1 MQVKAGALQKGGGSG
16 LGLWGK
22 HSYSALDCLQF
33 VTFPSLCAVA
43 NSIME
48 AHGGSIGVFSEGED
62 SGGSVFYIDI
72 PVSDQADFESAKSL
86 SLTGQSSKR
95 GGDAADHPSP
105 RSNGGSAKGEWNAK
119 GDTFQDQLAKGFD
132 VRVKFDDGST
142 KDGPIMPPP
151 PPPHEDST
159 RTLKSIDEL
168 GHTTSSTSSRP
179 VSAKRRTSFG
189 SLSIVSGQTILIVD
203 DSPSIR
209 KMAARLLRDMNAD
222 NTVDHASD
230 GKVAVEKI
238 ERLVRDNKRE
248 YDVIMMDYMVSS
260 HGLIISVAYIS
271 HLCMSYICCR
281 CLTWAEPMRLAS
293 YDN

>member
-1 MQVKAGALQKGGGSG
+1 
-16 LGLWGK
+16 
-22 HSYSALDCLQF
+22 
-33 VTFPSLCAVA
+33 
-43 NSIME
+43 ME

-72 PVSDQADFESAKSL
+72 PVSDKADFESAKSL

-95 GGDAADHPSP
+95 ADKGDAADLPSP
-105 RSNGGSAKGEWNAK
+105 RSNGGGSMKGGWNAK

-132 VRVKFDDGST
+132 VRVNFDDGST
-142 KDGPIMPPP
+142 KDGSTMPPP
-151 PPPHEDST
+151 PPPHHDEST
-159 RTLKSIDEL
+159 HTLKSIDEL
-168 GHTTSSTSSRP
+168 GHTTSSTSSRH

-209 KMAARLLRDMNAD
+209 KMAARLLRDMNAG
-222 NTVDHASD
+222 NSVDHASD

-260 HGLIISVAYIS
+260 HALLITAAYI
-271 HLCMSYICCR
+271 I
-281 CLTWAEPMRLAS
+281 LT
-293 YDN
+293 